1 MKINSFENGKP
12 RTNRFFP
19 KYKSVISEE
28 LISEGKWIK
37 FEKTYMDLTR
47 KTGTWET
54 GKQTSRTGLWQF
66 SLSCKELFIVKCIVL
81 VKQFWTTNG
90 WSLWGVIMS
99 WWWGPHE
106 RACCC
111 CCYVASVVSDSVR
124 PHGWQ
129 PTRLHR
135 PWGSPGKNTGVGC
148 HFLLQCMKVKSESEV
163 AQSCP
168 TLLDPMDCSLPGSS
182 AHRILQARVLE
193 WGAIAFSHER
203 A

>member
-90 WSLWGVIMS
+90 WSLWGGDYVLMVGPS
-99 WWWGPHE
+99 WKGLLLLLLRRFSCVRLCATPRMAAHQAPPPLGFSRQEHWSGLPFPSPVHE
-106 RACCC
+106 TEKWKWSG
-111 CCYVASVVSDSVR
+111 SVVSDSSR
-124 PHGWQ
+124 PHGLQ
-129 PTRLHR
+129 PTRL
-135 PWGSPGKNTGVGC
+135 
-148 HFLLQCMKVKSESEV
+148 L
-163 AQSCP
+163 CP
-168 TLLDPMDCSLPGSS
+168 
-182 AHRILQARVLE
+182 
-193 WGAIAFSHER
+193 
-203 A
+203 